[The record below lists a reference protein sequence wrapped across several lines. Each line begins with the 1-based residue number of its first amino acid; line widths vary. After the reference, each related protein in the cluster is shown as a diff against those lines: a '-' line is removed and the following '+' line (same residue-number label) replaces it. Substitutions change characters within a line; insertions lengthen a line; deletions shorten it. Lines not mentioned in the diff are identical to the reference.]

1 MHRLLPTLAATS
13 LALLSL
19 GASGARAEEYRVSGP
34 FTHENLSIYL
44 VHGKSAEGHVPLT
57 LDEALAKRAVRVHET
72 GDVNQLSVENLSDED
87 VFIQSGDIVKG
98 GQQDRALTVSLIL
111 PPKSEKSSEAAHVR
125 RNLHPPGRPRDR

>member
-44 VHGKSAEGHVPLT
+44 VHGKSA
-57 LDEALAKRAVRVHET
+57 
-72 GDVNQLSVENLSDED
+72 
-87 VFIQSGDIVKG
+87 
-98 GQQDRALTVSLIL
+98 
-111 PPKSEKSSEAAHVR
+111 
-125 RNLHPPGRPRDR
+125 